1 MALRNRVALVTGG
14 SRGIGRGIAL
24 RLAQEG
30 ARIAFAYRVN
40 KAAAQAALRRMQAL
54 GADCVAVETDIT
66 EPGRAEQLVKTVAD
80 RYGRIDILVNN
91 VGDFRWNT
99 LTESS
104 VEEWKSVFDS
114 NVMSVFL
121 MCRTA
126 LPVMRKGR
134 WGRIVNLGAVG
145 AERAFGQAK
154 ISAYAAAKAAV
165 VALSRSLA
173 LEEAKNGI
181 TVNVVNPSSMDEKDL
196 TVEEARKLRDARY
209 PIGRPPTVEDVAA
222 SVAFFASEEAEY
234 VTGQVLNVSG
244 GWML

>member
-1 MALRNRVALVTGG
+1 MSLRNRVTLVTGG

-24 RLAQEG
+24 RMAQDG
-30 ARIAFAYRVN
+30 ARVAIAYRSN
-40 KAAAQAALRRMQAL
+40 KAAAQLALRQMQAA

-99 LTESS
+99 LAESS
-104 VEEWKSVFDS
+104 LEEWKSVFDS

-121 MCRTA
+121 MCHTA

-154 ISAYAAAKAAV
+154 ISAY
-165 VALSRSLA
+165 
-173 LEEAKNGI
+173 
-181 TVNVVNPSSMDEKDL
+181 
-196 TVEEARKLRDARY
+196 
-209 PIGRPPTVEDVAA
+209 
-222 SVAFFASEEAEY
+222 
-234 VTGQVLNVSG
+234 
-244 GWML
+244 

>member
-1 MALRNRVALVTGG
+1 MSLRNRVALVTGG
-14 SRGIGRGIAL
+14 SRGIGKGIAF
-24 RLAQEG
+24 RLARDG
-30 ARIAFAYRVN
+30 ARVAIAYRTN
-40 KAAAQAALRRMQAL
+40 KGAAQLALRQMQSL

-66 EPGRAEQLVKTVAD
+66 QAGRSEQLVKTVVD

-91 VGDFRWNT
+91 VGDFRWGT
-99 LTESS
+99 LADSS
-104 VEEWKSVFDS
+104 VDEWESIFNS
-114 NVMSVFL
+114 NVMTVMQMSRAV
-121 MCRTA
+121 
-126 LPVMRKGR
+126 LPAMRKGR
-134 WGRIVNLGAVG
+134 WGRIINLGAVG

-154 ISAYAAAKAAV
+154 ISAYASAKAAV

-181 TVNVVNPSSMDEKDL
+181 TVNVVNPSSIDEKDL
-196 TVEEARKLRDARY
+196 TLDEARKLRDARF

-222 SVAFFASEEAEY
+222 SVAYFASEEAEY